1 MVALSSGRL
10 ITGGPPIS
18 SYWGSAEYGGGA
30 DMRNISFRTGD
41 ASQRT
46 LLGITKSTLS
56 EDRMI
61 TSFVGPLG
69 GSTTTSLILSMTMMS
84 ESEREVWR
92 LVGILLQ
99 ER

>member
-18 SYWGSAEYGGGA
+18 SYWGFAEYGGGA
-30 DMRNISFRTGD
+30 DIRSISFRTGN

-46 LLGITKSTLS
+46 LLGMTKSTLS

-61 TSFVGPLG
+61 MSFEGPLD
-69 GSTTTSLILSMTMMS
+69 GSTTTSWILSMTMMG
-84 ESEREVWR
+84 ESRGEVWR
-92 LVGILLQ
+92 LIGILLQ
-99 ER
+99 EM